1 MKLLDQAKSFFSKK
15 LAITGA
21 GAAVAIETGS
31 AEAMWITIAYIVA
44 QGAVDVMKVIK
55 GLD

>member
-1 MKLLDQAKSFFSKK
+1 MKLFDQAKSFFSKK

-21 GAAVAIETGS
+21 GAAEAVSTGS
-31 AEAMWITIAYIVA
+31 SEAMWITIAYIVA

-55 GLD
+55 GVD

>member
-21 GAAVAIETGS
+21 GAAVTVGTGS
-31 AEAMWITIAYIVA
+31 PEAMWIMIAYIVK
-44 QGAVDVMKVIK
+44 QGVVDVTKVIK
-55 GLD
+55 GVD